1 MMKTFWYLVVGSI
14 KLIWYCKKIKIKD
27 KKKYRWKIKKSC
39 NVFIFFR
46 SVLKKNLTI
55 HTVFFLILVLISV
68 SYCVCVCEISYLVSF
83 QYMHKMKDYANDVK
97 LILNPVKLFP
107 SSLPCFNFIIFFL
120 FFILYSLIISCLFS
134 SWVIP
139 DIRTLKAISFESWT
153 ISFYSYFG
161 VKIFEEEI
169 DPFKMY
175 TPLYT
180 SFKQ

>member
-1 MMKTFWYLVVGSI
+1 
-14 KLIWYCKKIKIKD
+14 
-27 KKKYRWKIKKSC
+27 
-39 NVFIFFR
+39 
-46 SVLKKNLTI
+46 
-55 HTVFFLILVLISV
+55 
-68 SYCVCVCEISYLVSF
+68 
-83 QYMHKMKDYANDVK
+83 MHKMKDYANDVK

-175 TPLYT
+175 TPLCIRPLSSNKVVYAISSYWRKQQNKFTTVTPIIEITHPSMHSHTHTLTT
-180 SFKQ
+180 SSIGQSPYGRKSITQSILCDFNSKFG